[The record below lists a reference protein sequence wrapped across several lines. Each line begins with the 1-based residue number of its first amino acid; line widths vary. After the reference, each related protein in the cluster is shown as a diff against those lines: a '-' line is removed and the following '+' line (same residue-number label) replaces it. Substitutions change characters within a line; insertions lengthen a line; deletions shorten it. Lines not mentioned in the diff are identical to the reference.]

1 MVIGVPPTTHL
12 EREDW
17 IAAGLEALERD
28 GVEAVAVV
36 GLARGLGVTRGSFY
50 WHFGSR
56 DELLAAVLER
66 WELEHSAAV
75 LDELATIADP
85 RERLGAL
92 LDRAVRKPPTYFARL
107 LDAEQR
113 EPLVA
118 AALARSADARTAAI
132 AAACRELGL
141 APAEA
146 RRRAL
151 LAYAAYVGLARGAT
165 ATLTPRERAAFAR
178 HVVATLV
185 P

>member
-1 MVIGVPPTTHL
+1 MPSSPRLDRDAWVG
-12 EREDW
+12 
-17 IAAGLEALERD
+17 AGLAALERD
-28 GVEAVAVV
+28 GVDGVAVV
-36 GLARGLGVTRGSFY
+36 PLARALGVTRGSFY
-50 WHFGSR
+50 WHFASR

-66 WELEHSAAV
+66 WELEHSEAVLQELAAV
-75 LDELATIADP
+75 ADP
-85 RERLGAL
+85 RARLTAL

-107 LDAEQR
+107 LDAEDR

-118 AALARSADARTAAI
+118 AVLARSAARRTEAI

-151 LAYAAYVGLARGAT
+151 LAYAAYVGLARGA
-165 ATLTPRERAAFAR
+165 AAGLAPRERAAFAR

>member
-1 MVIGVPPTTHL
+1 MASAARLDRDAWVAAGLAAL
-12 EREDW
+12 ERE
-17 IAAGLEALERD
+17 
-28 GVEAVAVV
+28 GVDAVAVV
-36 GLARGLGVTRGSFY
+36 PLARALGVTRGSFY

-56 DELLAAVLER
+56 DDLLAAVLER
-66 WELEHSAAV
+66 WEREHSEAVLRELAAV
-75 LDELATIADP
+75 ADP
-85 RERLGAL
+85 RARLTAL

-107 LDAEQR
+107 LDAEDR

-118 AALARSADARTAAI
+118 AVLARSAARRTEVI

-146 RRRAL
+146 RRRAR
-151 LAYAAYVGLARGAT
+151 LAYAAYVGLARGT
-165 ATLTPRERAAFAR
+165 AAGLGPRERAAFAR